1 MATHFT
7 FLGHAG
13 VSVQT
18 ASGKTILI
26 DPWLSGN
33 PVATQSVDD
42 IAACD
47 LLLLTHAHGD
57 HTGDVLTITKKFRP
71 IVVAIYDLTTL
82 LGKMGVENTVGIN
95 KGGGVEISGIRVTG
109 THAFHSSTLTMPDG
123 TVAYA
128 GEPMG
133 FVVDADGFRFYHAGD
148 TALFGDMELIAKFHS
163 PELAFL
169 PIGDHFTMN
178 PREAAY
184 AAKLLGVKS
193 VVPIHWGTFP
203 ILTGTPAQL
212 RESLAG
218 TGIQCVELEPG
229 ESLSV

>member
-26 DPWLSGN
+26 DPWLTGN
-33 PVATQSVDD
+33 PVATQTVDD
-42 IAACD
+42 IRACD

-57 HTGDVLTITKKFRP
+57 HTGDVLTIAKKFRP
-71 IVVAIYDLTTL
+71 VVVAIFDLTTL
-82 LGKMGVENTVGIN
+82 LGKMDVQNVVGIN
-95 KGGGVEISGIRVTG
+95 KGGGVDISGIRVTG

-133 FVVDADGFRFYHAGD
+133 FVVDADGYRFYHAGD
-148 TALFGDMELIAKFHS
+148 TALFGDMELIGKFHS

-178 PREAAY
+178 AREAAH
-184 AAKLLGVKS
+184 AAKLLGVKR

-203 ILTGTPAQL
+203 LLTGTPAQL
-212 RESLAG
+212 HEHLTG
-218 TGIQCVELEPG
+218 TGIECVELKPG
-229 ESLSV
+229 QSLSV